1 MEDFHLIEKLQQ
13 FDREK
18 TPERI
23 VHARGITAKGTF
35 EVSPPVLESTLDFK
49 SQLEQKWHITALQL
63 CSFAPKI
70 SFEFLS
76 EEDHVMQ
83 VTHDI
88 SHLTSAAFLN
98 GVGSKV
104 STIRRQAGP

>member
-1 MEDFHLIEKLQQ
+1 MPVYWCEGVPAGSCVEFHLQ

-23 VHARGITAKGTF
+23 VHARGMTAKGYF
-35 EVSPPVLESTLDFK
+35 E
-49 SQLEQKWHITALQL
+49 
-63 CSFAPKI
+63 
-70 SFEFLS
+70 
-76 EEDHVMQ
+76 

-98 GVGSKV
+98 GVGTKV
-104 STIRRQAGP
+104 CLNAQVKLKRLCTDQPCPTWALLTD

>member
-1 MEDFHLIEKLQQ
+1 MPPFVCNLAFCVQ

-23 VHARGITAKGTF
+23 VHARGMTAKGTF
-35 EVSPPVLESTLDFK
+35 E
-49 SQLEQKWHITALQL
+49 I
-63 CSFAPKI
+63 
-70 SFEFLS
+70 
-76 EEDHVMQ
+76 
-83 VTHDI
+83 THDI

-104 STIRRQAGP
+104 INSCKIILMSCGCPAHGMQSRSAVTHDGSRIASHALPL

>member
-35 EVSPPVLESTLDFK
+35 EVSPWVLK
-49 SQLEQKWHITALQL
+49 SAKRVQNTTQEAEKEWQRNA
-63 CSFAPKI
+63 
-70 SFEFLS
+70 
-76 EEDHVMQ
+76 
-83 VTHDI
+83 
-88 SHLTSAAFLN
+88 
-98 GVGSKV
+98 
-104 STIRRQAGP
+104 